1 MAKVNASKVKST
13 AAMAGIRKPPPPAGM
28 RAPKPSQ
35 AKQAAKAMAKGRI
48 KMMIRVL
55 VIGLIVGAIALI
67 VYFVKFHGRQPKD
80 AFNTAIEY
88 AYKDNVVKFSGMFTE
103 ASVMLVE
110 DSEGNS
116 EDVWAHL
123 MNEVSPSQKPKVLS
137 ENITEQSGV
146 KSAVLTVKID
156 GEDRTIHML
165 QEDGSWKIN
174 LNVALDPRKVK
185 LPDDIPPEYVE
196 NFEVSD
202 KPEAWWDYIDEDEKE
217 NSQGAS
223 KSKKKSGGFFSKFR
237 LF

>member
-1 MAKVNASKVKST
+1 MAKVNPKLKSAAS
-13 AAMAGIRKPPPPAGM
+13 AAGIRKPPKPAV

-35 AKQAAKAMAKGRI
+35 AKQMAKTMAKSRV
-48 KMMIRVL
+48 KMLVRVL
-55 VIGLIVGAIALI
+55 IIAAIVGVIAGI

-88 AYKDNVVKFSGMFTE
+88 AYKDNIVKFSGMFTE

-116 EDVWAHL
+116 EDVWTHL

-137 ENITEQSGV
+137 ENITEQSGI

-165 QEDGSWKIN
+165 QEDGAWKIN
-174 LNVALDPRKVK
+174 LNVALNPRKIQ
-185 LPDDIPPEYVE
+185 LPEEIPPEYVE
-196 NFEVSD
+196 NFAVSD
-202 KPEAWWDYIDEDEKE
+202 KPEAWWDYIDEDSKDKDG
-217 NSQGAS
+217 SG
-223 KSKKKSGGFFSKFR
+223 KSKKKSGGFFGRF
-237 LF
+237 F